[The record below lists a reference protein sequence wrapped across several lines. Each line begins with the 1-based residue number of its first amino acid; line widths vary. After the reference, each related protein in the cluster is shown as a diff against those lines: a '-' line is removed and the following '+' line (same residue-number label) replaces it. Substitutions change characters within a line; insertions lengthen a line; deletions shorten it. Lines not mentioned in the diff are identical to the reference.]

1 MADELH
7 EKLAEARERQSLI
20 LHRLGEVEVK
30 LREHA
35 EELKHCVAQ
44 HQQAALWRERIEPE
58 IATVRDA
65 KKGILDRAG
74 NSILLVTGGAGL
86 AALLAEALKALKGG
100 P

>member
-20 LHRLGEVEVK
+20 LHRLGEVEAK
-30 LREHA
+30 LRDHA
-35 EELKHCVAQ
+35 EELKRCVAQ
-44 HQQAALWRERIEPE
+44 HQQAALWRERIDPE

-74 NSILLVTGGAGL
+74 NSILLLTGGAGL

>member
-20 LHRLGEVEVK
+20 LHRLGEVEAR

-35 EELKHCVAQ
+35 DELKRCVAQ
-44 HQQAALWRERIEPE
+44 HQNAALWRERIEPE
-58 IATVRDA
+58 IATVRDT
-65 KKGILDRAG
+65 KKGILDRAT
-74 NSILLVTGGAGL
+74 SSVLLLAGGAG
-86 AALLAEALKALKGG
+86 AAAVFGEIVKAIRGG